1 MRRAAWLACMFL
13 GPASPALAGPEPVN
27 AAAHGVGPWTE
38 AVISVSDVAPF
49 ARLLGD
55 IGGWRRTA
63 SGRLDGAEIAYW
75 RLPASA
81 TGRFE
86 RWCAPGVDTG
96 CLRLVVFG
104 NVPQQPIRLAARAWD
119 PGGIY
124 SIMMRSDD
132 LPALFD
138 RAIKAG
144 WWAESPVI
152 RFNFGGSDL
161 RNVVLTGPHGIN
173 FAVYQRLSPPF
184 TAFPLGL
191 ISQGFNSMRM
201 VASRPRARDFY
212 RQQLGFGLVF
222 DGDGTNAIGS
232 QPEPSNFGIP
242 LNYTLK
248 ALRAAAALGPVPG
261 ETGRVE
267 VMQITE
273 FAGIPQGERARAPNL
288 GILSVRYPVRDLP
301 AYRRALAAAGVEP
314 VQAGQ
319 AIAVTGAGRTDL
331 IAVADPDGNLTEFYH
346 AR

>member
-1 MRRAAWLACMFL
+1 MRRIGLNLVLACL
-13 GPASPALAGPEPVN
+13 PTSPVLAGV
-27 AAAHGVGPWTE
+27 AADHGVAPWTE
-38 AVISVSDVAPF
+38 AVISVTDVKPF
-49 ARLLGD
+49 ARLLGGV
-55 IGGWRRTA
+55 GGWRQVA
-63 SGRLDGAEIAYW
+63 SGRLAPAEIAYW
-75 RLPASA
+75 QLPASA
-81 TGRFE
+81 SGRFAL
-86 RWCAPGVDTG
+86 WCAPGVRTG
-96 CLRLVVFG
+96 CLRFVMFKGVEQ
-104 NVPQQPIRLAARAWD
+104 VPIRLGARAWD

-132 LPALFD
+132 LPRLFD
-138 RAIKAG
+138 AAIKAG

-173 FAVYQRLSPPF
+173 FGVYQRLSPPF

-212 RQQLGFGLVF
+212 SRKLGFGLVF
-222 DGDGTNAIGS
+222 DGDGTNAIGN

-248 ALRAAAALGPVPG
+248 ALRAAAALNPVPG

-267 VMQITE
+267 VMEITE
-273 FAGIPQGERARAPNL
+273 FAGIPQGARARAPNL
-288 GILSVRYPVRDLP
+288 GILSVRYPVRDL
-301 AYRRALAAAGVEP
+301 AGYRAALAAAGVTP
-314 VQAGQ
+314 VQQAEAVPVAGIGS
-319 AIAVTGAGRTDL
+319 ADL

-346 AR
+346 VR